1 MAQNQMVPPLVSLAG
16 FLVLIIGSM
25 GYMGVFG
32 MNEAVSYVLMVL
44 GLLAV
49 IGGMAIMM
57 YRNSSFGS
65 NTEEE

>member
-1 MAQNQMVPPLVSLAG
+1 MAQNQMVPPLVSVVG

-25 GYMGVFG
+25 GYMGVIG

-49 IGGMAIMM
+49 IGGIAVMM
-57 YRNSSFGS
+57 YRNSSFG
-65 NTEEE
+65 NKEEE